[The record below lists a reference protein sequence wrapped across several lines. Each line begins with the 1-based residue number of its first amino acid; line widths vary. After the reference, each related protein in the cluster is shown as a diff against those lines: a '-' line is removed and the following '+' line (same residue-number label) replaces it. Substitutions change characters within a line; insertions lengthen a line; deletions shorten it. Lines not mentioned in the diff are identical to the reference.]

1 MANASRPLP
10 SLDDPDSA
18 PFWEATKQHQLRYP
32 VCNACRQVIFFPRRH
47 CPHCLSLDLR
57 WDTSKG
63 AGSVY
68 TFSTVAL
75 SRHPFFGN
83 KTPYV
88 VALIDLDEGFR
99 MMSNVVGLADPE
111 RELKVGQR
119 VRVEWEDHEALSLPV
134 FRPV

>member
-1 MANASRPLP
+1 M
-10 SLDDPDSA
+10 SL
-18 PFWEATKQHQLRYP
+18 R
-32 VCNACRQVIFFPRRH
+32 
-47 CPHCLSLDLR
+47 
-57 WDTSKG
+57 
-63 AGSVY
+63 
-68 TFSTVAL
+68 TVAL